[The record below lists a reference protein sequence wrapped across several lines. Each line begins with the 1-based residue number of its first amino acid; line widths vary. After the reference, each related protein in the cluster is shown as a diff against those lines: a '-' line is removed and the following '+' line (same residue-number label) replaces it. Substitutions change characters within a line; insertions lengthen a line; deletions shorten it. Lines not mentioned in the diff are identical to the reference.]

1 MSMRIALAVLMA
13 VLVAAAPAAHNRND
27 GFTSKLAQYCLPQDE
42 VPGEQTIYCRGVTQR
57 N

>member
-42 VPGEQTIYCRGVTQR
+42 VPGEQTIYCRGVTQW